1 MYTFAHPIEDAL
13 EKITHS
19 ICTLEF
25 EDQRPFYDW
34 ILDRLIDNGLLSK
47 PQPRQYEFARLN
59 LTYAV
64 LSKRKLIELVE
75 NKHVTGSVRP
85 NIRLQLDRPRIT
97 GGIVLG
103 RINFLRGADALLGF
117 TSFCVRFAECRGC
130 DIRA

>member
-1 MYTFAHPIEDAL
+1 M
-13 EKITHS
+13 
-19 ICTLEF
+19 EF

-75 NKHVTGSVRP
+75 NKHVTGWDDP
-85 NIRLQLDRPRIT
+85 RLPTLEGARRRGYTPEGFKLFTDRIGYLKRI
-97 GGIVLG
+97 LG
-103 RINFLRGADALLGF
+103 LIMQH
-117 TSFCVRFAECRGC
+117 SKSQCEKS
-130 DIRA
+130 